1 MTGGM
6 VSRLGLVTELIG
18 HNGCVNCLQWS
29 SSGQLLLSGS
39 DDKTLTVWDG
49 LRCRKVCR
57 LETPH
62 EANIFSCVWLPGSDE
77 NLVASGAGD
86 CRVCVLSPE
95 SGALLKNVTGHQ
107 GRVKRLATAPDSPGI
122 VWSGAE
128 DGTVRQWDIREKW
141 TPDNCNLLV
150 NLANQVSPLSPFPL
164 YIQLPGPGWSRSRGE
179 VSDCLPQQ
187 N

>member
-1 MTGGM
+1 MTSAM
-6 VSRLGLVTELIG
+6 VARLGLVTELTG

-29 SSGQLLLSGS
+29 TSGQFLLSGS

-77 NLVASGAGD
+77 TLVASGAGD
-86 CRVCVLSPE
+86 CKVCVVSPE
-95 SGALLKNVTGHQ
+95 TGALVKNVTGHQ
-107 GRVKRLATAPDSPGI
+107 SRVKRLATAQDSPGI

-141 TPDNCNLLV
+141 TPDNCNILV
-150 NLANQVSPLSPFPL
+150 NLTSQVSRLGLPPF
-164 YIQLPGPGWSRSRGE
+164 I
-179 VSDCLPQQ
+179 
-187 N
+187 